1 MKPVTTLR
9 PSTTNLVPT
18 LYLAFELSQKTWK
31 LGLTTGSRQN
41 PREKNIE
48 ARDLQSLEAVIQ
60 EARRRF
66 GLSDCAPVVSCY
78 EAGRDGFWLHR
89 HLLACGIQNLMVDPS
104 SMEVGRR
111 ARKAKTD
118 RLDVGRLL
126 RGLVRYHLG
135 DGRVWSVV
143 HVPSPEDEDSRHL
156 HRELQQLKGERTRA
170 INRIKSLLATQGVCL
185 DKRGWLESEVTAIRL
200 PDGSRPLPGLIQRLQ
215 REQERLRFLGT
226 QIQQLERERKEQ
238 VLKAATPAARTARA
252 LMAFRGIGI
261 NTAWIY
267 SQEFFCWRAFRNGKQ
282 VGALAGLTPTPSQ
295 SGDSARELG
304 ISKSGNRL
312 VRTTSIESAWCWL
325 RFQPMSELSQWFQ
338 KRFGHGSSRM
348 RRIGIVALA
357 RKILVALW
365 RYLETGEVPAGTVLE
380 AAPYMR

>member
-1 MKPVTTLR
+1 MKPAMTVR
-9 PSTTNLVPT
+9 PKTSDLVPT
-18 LYLAFELSQKTWK
+18 LYLAFELSHKTWK
-31 LGLTTGSRQN
+31 LGFTTGFGQN
-41 PREKNIE
+41 PREKNSA
-48 ARDLQSLEAVIQ
+48 ARDLQALDVAIR

-66 GLSDCAPVVSCY
+66 ELSDAAPVVSCY

-89 HLLACGIQNLMVDPS
+89 HVTACGIENIVVDPS

-118 RLDVGRLL
+118 RIDVRKLL
-126 RGLVRYHLG
+126 KGLIRYHLG

-143 HVPSPEDEDSRHL
+143 SVPKREDEDSRHL

-185 DKRGWLESEVTAIRL
+185 DKRGKPELDVDAIRL
-200 PDGSRPLPGLIQRLQ
+200 ADGTRPLPGLRRRLERELDRMRFLDTQ
-215 REQERLRFLGT
+215 IKQLEQERR
-226 QIQQLERERKEQ
+226 EQ
-238 VLKAATPAARTARA
+238 VLMAATPAAQKARA

-267 SQEFFCWRAFRNGKQ
+267 GQEFFGWRAFRNGKQ

-295 SGDSARELG
+295 SGDSAREQG

-325 RFQPMSELSQWFQ
+325 RFQPESALSQWYQ
-338 KRFGHGSSRM
+338 KRFGHGGSRI

-357 RKILVALW
+357 RKLLVALW
-365 RYLETGEVPAGTVLE
+365 RYLETGEIPAGAVLE
-380 AAPYMR
+380 VAPYVR